1 MRSVPSNKSQRISES
16 LETYERNITNKAERI
31 VFEESLVDEAIC
43 DEQETEIIMKYIHKK
58 FNHSSLT
65 AVLNPEQ
72 QRSSVIIN
80 STQFSSQAQDLV
92 DPSQFP
98 QLTSQAPDL
107 VKFNTRQSQ
116 EQGKGKEEVE
126 EVEEFRLPATENI
139 DMVDLKDIQT
149 ICMSFLAEAPPFMQ
163 EKREVFYNAWYQ
175 VNMGEEC
182 MGYFINYVK
191 KRSSLPLSFFV
202 MSGKQY
208 RERYMSGVC
217 ALDLINEISQE
228 TLVRVLRERLH
239 HVYILTMIMLANLRG
254 TDNLSSF
261 LLANDD
267 MKQWEEE
274 AAGTE
279 WPTYLEILM
288 ATPATEET
296 KLAMK
301 NKMAQHQHPILT
313 DKSVHMMMVVL
324 CLFHNDDRDENVRR
338 VHEVTRAM
346 LRSYLRAN
354 HGEAEYSSARILR
367 CVSDLP
373 AIMRLRNQI
382 IEEGKIK
389 DNQHGPGEAKRRKIE
404 FSDS

>member
-1 MRSVPSNKSQRISES
+1 MNQPERNKS
-16 LETYERNITNKAERI
+16 
-31 VFEESLVDEAIC
+31 EENLVDVVGEAIC
-43 DEQETEIIMKYIHKK
+43 DDQDAEIIMKYIHKK
-58 FNHSSLT
+58 FNRSSLNS
-65 AVLNPEQ
+65 VVKPDQ
-72 QRSSVIIN
+72 QRSSVIVNPI
-80 STQFSSQAQDLV
+80 QLSSKTQDLV
-92 DPSQFP
+92 NPPEFP
-98 QLTSQAPDL
+98 QLTNQAYEV
-107 VKFNTRQSQ
+107 VKFNTQERK
-116 EQGKGKEEVE
+116 EQGKSKEEVDEME
-126 EVEEFRLPATENI
+126 ELTLPAMENI

-163 EKREVFYNAWYQ
+163 EKRELFYNAWYQ

-182 MGYFINYVK
+182 MSHFINYVK

-208 RERYMSGVC
+208 RERYVSGVC
-217 ALDLINEISQE
+217 ALDLVNEISQE

-239 HVYILTMIMLANLRG
+239 YVYVLTLIMLANLRG
-254 TDNLSSF
+254 TDDLSSF
-261 LLANDD
+261 LLSSAD

-274 AAGTE
+274 GRPE

-288 ATPATEET
+288 ETPATDET

-313 DKSVHMMMVVL
+313 DRSVHMMMVVL
-324 CLFHNDDRDENVRR
+324 CLFHNDDHDESVRR

-389 DNQHGPGEAKRRKIE
+389 DNQDGPGEAKRRKI
-404 FSDS
+404 

>member
-1 MRSVPSNKSQRISES
+1 MDTYDRDPMNQTERNKS
-16 LETYERNITNKAERI
+16 
-31 VFEESLVDEAIC
+31 EENLVDDVGEAIC
-43 DEQETEIIMKYIHKK
+43 DDQDAEIIMKYIHKK
-58 FNHSSLT
+58 FNRSSLT
-65 AVLNPEQ
+65 SVVKPEQ
-72 QRSSVIIN
+72 QRSSVIVNPI
-80 STQFSSQAQDLV
+80 QFSSQTQDKV
-92 DPSQFP
+92 NPPEFP
-98 QLTSQAPDL
+98 QLTNQAYEL
-107 VKFNTRQSQ
+107 VKFNTQQSQ
-116 EQGKGKEEVE
+116 GQGKDKEEVDQ
-126 EVEEFRLPATENI
+126 VEELRLPAIENI

-163 EKREVFYNAWYQ
+163 EKRELFYNAWYQ

-182 MGYFINYVK
+182 MGHFINYVK

-208 RERYMSGVC
+208 RERYVSGVC
-217 ALDLINEISQE
+217 ALDLVNEISQE

-239 HVYILTMIMLANLRG
+239 YVYVLTLIMLANLRG
-254 TDNLSSF
+254 TDDLSSF
-261 LLANDD
+261 LLSSAD

-274 AAGTE
+274 GRPE

-288 ATPATEET
+288 ETPATEET

-313 DKSVHMMMVVL
+313 DRSVHMMMVVL
-324 CLFHNDDRDENVRR
+324 CLFHNDDHDESVRR

-354 HGEAEYSSARILR
+354 HGEAEYSSGRILR

-389 DNQHGPGEAKRRKIE
+389 DNQDGPGEAKRRKIE